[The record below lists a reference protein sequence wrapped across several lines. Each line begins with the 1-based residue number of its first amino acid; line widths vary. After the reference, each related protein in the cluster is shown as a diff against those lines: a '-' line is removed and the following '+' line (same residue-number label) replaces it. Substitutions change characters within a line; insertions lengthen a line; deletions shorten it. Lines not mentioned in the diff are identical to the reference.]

1 MHLLARKFVRTV
13 HRRFVTVA
21 LFALCLSIV
30 PRVASAD
37 AVYDW
42 SLIAYNAMFVNT
54 TPPVGGSASAI
65 NYAYLHAAI
74 YDAVNAIDGHY
85 SVFAVPARPGTVT
98 LGASIDA
105 ATAAAGYT
113 ILRFLF
119 PTQAG
124 PTGYL
129 TTTYNNYLLGIPN
142 GPAKDH
148 GVTLGTEIAT
158 DFLTSRV
165 GDGRNATVPYT
176 FGPVEPGVYQ
186 LTPGAA
192 APPATPATPWVAV
205 MRPFA
210 INSPSQFRADGPPN
224 LTSAQWA
231 EDYNEVKAYGG
242 DAATGSLRT
251 QEQTAIGW
259 FYTDVPGAYGN
270 RVIRDLAADQ
280 HLSGAESARFFA
292 QTYVTIADTFIGC
305 WDSKFYYNFWRPV
318 TAIRAGDTD
327 NNDATE
333 GLPSWT
339 PLATTPNHPEY
350 PSAHGCFTGAMANS
364 IEHFFGTKKLT
375 IRLTSLSVR
384 KPDGTI
390 GPPVTHTFTKTQ
402 DMLKEVIEGRI
413 FGGMHYRTSVVHG
426 IVLSNKVAHWV
437 AKHYFLPVD

>member
-1 MHLLARKFVRTV
+1 MQLLT
-13 HRRFVTVA
+13 RRSLGTIYWRSLMIALVA
-21 LFALCLSIV
+21 VSITAT
-30 PRVASAD
+30 PRAVSTD
-37 AVYDW
+37 AVSDW
-42 SLIAYNAMFVNT
+42 SAIAYTAMFVNT
-54 TPPVGGSASAI
+54 TPPVGGAPAAI

-85 SVFAVPARPGTVT
+85 SVFAVRPRTGTVT
-98 LGASIDA
+98 AGASIDA
-105 ATAAAGYT
+105 ATAAAAYT
-113 ILRFLF
+113 ILRALF
-119 PTQAG
+119 PGQAG

-129 TTTYNNYLLGIPN
+129 TTTYDNYLLGIPN
-142 GPAKDH
+142 GTAKTR
-148 GVTLGTEIAT
+148 GITLGTEIAT
-158 DFLTSRV
+158 DFLATRA
-165 GDGRNATVPYT
+165 GDGRGASVPYV

-231 EDYNEVKAYGG
+231 EDYNETKAYG
-242 DAATGSLRT
+242 AKTGSLRT
-251 QEQTAIGW
+251 PEQTDTGW

-270 RVIRDLAADQ
+270 RSIRGIAADQ
-280 HLSGAESARFFA
+280 GLTGADSARFFA
-292 QTYVTIADTFIGC
+292 QTYVTIADSFIGC

-333 GLPSWT
+333 ADPAWE

-350 PSAHGCFTGAMANS
+350 PSAHGCFTGAMTYS
-364 IEHFFGTKKLT
+364 IDHFFGTKKLT
-375 IRLTSLSVR
+375 IHLTAYSV
-384 KPDGTI
+384 PGHPAST
-390 GPPVTHTFTKTQ
+390 GGVTHTFTKTQ
-402 DMLKEVIEGRI
+402 DILKEVIVGRI

-426 IVLSNKVAHWV
+426 IVLSHKVAQWV